1 MRVVVRM
8 FDKRRSERTERVL
21 WRREAEV
28 VHRGEGRRNCVN
40 HYLRVS
46 RLEIGRGEKK
56 LTAKSPAE
64 REIL

>member
-21 WRREAEV
+21 WRRDAEA
-28 VHRGEGRRNCVN
+28 VHGGEGRRNCVN

-46 RLEIGRGEKK
+46 RLKIRGGEKK

-64 REIL
+64 REML